1 MPARAGLASLRSCLK
16 RLNAF
21 NGAACAVVAH
31 PFPEEAGYSLDIMQD
46 RTMRLR
52 TDSAQTLARDV
63 GRPFAPRWVFQACL
77 LIYVVALA
85 WVTLRPRPSSFQ
97 PPAEWIP
104 LNNII
109 GVLREGR
116 SVSYEDAGQL
126 LGNIAL
132 FVPFGWLVP
141 MLWQGLRSFW
151 TIVIL
156 AAATSL
162 AIEVSQWLFIFGR
175 QSSIDD
181 VILNTVGAFV
191 GAVMFF
197 APRKEP

>member
-1 MPARAGLASLRSCLK
+1 M
-16 RLNAF
+16 
-21 NGAACAVVAH
+21 
-31 PFPEEAGYSLDIMQD
+31 EIMQD

-52 TDSAQTLARDV
+52 TDSAQTTARDDV
-63 GRPFAPRWVFQACL
+63 RPLAPRWVFQGCL

-104 LNNII
+104 FNNII
-109 GVLREGR
+109 NVLREGR

-141 MLWQGLRSFW
+141 MLWPRLRSFW
-151 TIVIL
+151 MIVIL

-162 AIEVSQWLFIFGR
+162 AIEVAQWLFLFGR
-175 QSSIDD
+175 QSSVDD
-181 VILNTVGAFV
+181 VILNTVGALV

-197 APRKEP
+197 APRNES